1 MKHKEIRAKLVRF
14 FDFILDEFTAAQ
26 SNQQQSQQHQQQQPP
41 LPSNSQSQPYSQ
53 PLLSQPLDSP
63 ASNRGEHSFFTNNTQ
78 LSQITTDDTV
88 VNRRLFGTPL
98 NTNNAS
104 NRLASTPFTGQAMD
118 TPNPYRFRFDDGD
131 DFAFENNLPPP
142 MDQYENSQPQHR
154 KRRLDDLFGD
164 IDDILREENRVQVFY
179 SEDIEENAKKKARSE
194 EEMDKA
200 LIDRILAARAEFQ
213 ARSSQLKKQSKLQEL
228 EALHK
233 FKARNLSETYPQW
246 PCIPV
251 VCADRDRI
259 YVRMHSEEF
268 EKNQL
273 KELTLRA
280 RHQHLLGNSS
290 EDIWNEA
297 QKIVEK
303 RMTAAAEEQTNAMS
317 EIDQVVIISETN
329 PNAGK
334 LWVEKY
340 RPKGYFDLLSDEST
354 NRSLLTWLKMWDKVV
369 FNR

>member
-1 MKHKEIRAKLVRF
+1 MSISKLCRLFEGNAIIIELNV
-14 FDFILDEFTAAQ
+14 IADEFQAAQ
-26 SNQQQSQQHQQQQPP
+26 PNQPQSEPISQPES
-41 LPSNSQSQPYSQ
+41 LPQSQPFPSQ
-53 PLLSQPLDSP
+53 KDTPT
-63 ASNRGEHSFFTNNTQ
+63 SNRVEHSFFQNNSQ
-78 LSQITTDDTV
+78 LSQIPSNDT

-98 NTNNAS
+98 NRNVS
-104 NRLASTPFTGQAMD
+104 NRLASTPFVGNPID
-118 TPNPYRFRFDDGD
+118 TPNPYRFRFDEEEE
-131 DFAFENNLPPP
+131 FENNLPLSEQNP
-142 MDQYENSQPQHR
+142 R

-164 IDDILREENRVQVFY
+164 IDDIEREENRAQVFY
-179 SEDIEENAKKKARSE
+179 YEDVEENAKKKARSE
-194 EEMDKA
+194 EEVDNA
-200 LIDRILAARAEFQ
+200 LIERILAARAELQ
-213 ARSSQLKKQSKLQEL
+213 ARTNNFLKQSQLQQL

-251 VCADRDRI
+251 MGNDRNRI
-259 YVRMHSEEF
+259 YVRMHSEDF

-273 KELTLRA
+273 NELTLRKNFSK
-280 RHQHLLGNSS
+280 LLGDTS

-303 RMTAAAEEQTNAMS
+303 RMTTAAGQTQENRMS
-317 EIDQVVIISETN
+317 EIDEVVIVNEVN

-340 RPKGYFDLLSDEST
+340 KPNGYFDLLSDEST

-369 FNR
+369 FNK

>member
-1 MKHKEIRAKLVRF
+1 MENIVFL
-14 FDFILDEFTAAQ
+14 
-26 SNQQQSQQHQQQQPP
+26 
-41 LPSNSQSQPYSQ
+41 
-53 PLLSQPLDSP
+53 
-63 ASNRGEHSFFTNNTQ
+63 
-78 LSQITTDDTV
+78 QITHNYHKLQQTIDETV
-88 VNRRLFGTPL
+88 V
-98 NTNNAS
+98 
-104 NRLASTPFTGQAMD
+104 NRLASTPFAGQAMD
-118 TPNPYRFRFDDGD
+118 TPNPYRIRFDDGD
-131 DFAFENNLPPP
+131 DFEFENNLPPS
-142 MDQYENSQPQHR
+142 MDQSQNQHR

-164 IDDILREENRVQVFY
+164 IDDILLEENRVQVFY

-194 EEMDKA
+194 KELDQA

-213 ARSSQLKKQSKLQEL
+213 ARSSQLKKKSKLQEL

-251 VCADRDRI
+251 VCNDRDRI

-268 EKNQL
+268 EQNQL
-273 KELTLRA
+273 NEVTLRR
-280 RHQHLLGNSS
+280 RHQQLLGNKT

-297 QKIVEK
+297 QNIVEK
-303 RMTAAAEEQTNAMS
+303 RMAAAAAEQTQIANGMS
-317 EIDQVVIISETN
+317 EIDEVIIVNEFN
-329 PNAGK
+329 PCAGI

>member
-1 MKHKEIRAKLVRF
+1 MSKNKIAFELFV
-14 FDFILDEFTAAQ
+14 LDEFAAAQ
-26 SNQQQSQQHQQQQPP
+26 PSKAQSQLRQP
-41 LPSNSQSQPYSQ
+41 SDSQPQSQ
-53 PLLSQPLDSP
+53 PLLSQPTASTKDAPS
-63 ASNRGEHSFFTNNTQ
+63 SNRGEHSFFQNDTQ
-78 LSQITTDDTV
+78 LSQITTNETM

-98 NTNNAS
+98 NSNTS
-104 NRLASTPFTGQAMD
+104 NRKASTPFGGQVID

-131 DFAFENNLPPP
+131 DMEFENDLPPSA
-142 MDQYENSQPQHR
+142 MDQNQHR
-154 KRRLDDLFGD
+154 KRRLDDLFGN
-164 IDDILREENRVQVFY
+164 IDDILQEENHRVQVFY
-179 SEDIEENAKKKARSE
+179 SEDFEENAKKKARSE
-194 EEMDKA
+194 EEIDNA
-200 LIDRILAARAEFQ
+200 LIQRILSARAEFQ
-213 ARSSQLKKQSKLQEL
+213 ARNNQFKKHSKLQEL

-251 VCADRDRI
+251 VCNDRDRI
-259 YVRMHSEEF
+259 YVRLHSEEF

-273 KELTLRA
+273 NEVTLRR
-280 RHQHLLGNSS
+280 RHEQLLGNSS

-303 RMTAAAEEQTNAMS
+303 RLMAAAATATVSVTEDTQMANRMS
-317 EIDQVVIISETN
+317 ELDEAIIINEASPRTSS
-329 PNAGK
+329 